1 MRKLPWILFCFL
13 ILLSG
18 CNKIELPGKKSKGGN
33 PKDTTKIKPPV
44 VDPDTNFDTLTVAQ
58 VQNCPDDALLYVR
71 GYIVGFV
78 AGTTLSKAVF
88 GLPAAEDKNTNILLA
103 DTPEETDVTRCL
115 PIKLKPDVRGGL
127 SLKDHP
133 EHYKRR
139 FVIKGLTGQY
149 FKCKGLLDVYE
160 FYATSFVDKPSGGD
174 DPGTNPGG
182 EKPGGGGAET
192 PNVDT
197 NPAVVHEGRSIKQ
210 KER

>member
-1 MRKLPWILFCFL
+1 M
-13 ILLSG
+13 
-18 CNKIELPGKKSKGGN
+18 
-33 PKDTTKIKPPV
+33 
-44 VDPDTNFDTLTVAQ
+44 
-58 VQNCPDDALLYVR
+58 
-71 GYIVGFV
+71 
-78 AGTTLSKAVF
+78 
-88 GLPAAEDKNTNILLA
+88 A
-103 DTPEETDVTRCL
+103 DTPEETDVARCL
-115 PIKLKPDVRGGL
+115 PIKLKPDVRGDLG
-127 SLKDHP
+127 LKDHP